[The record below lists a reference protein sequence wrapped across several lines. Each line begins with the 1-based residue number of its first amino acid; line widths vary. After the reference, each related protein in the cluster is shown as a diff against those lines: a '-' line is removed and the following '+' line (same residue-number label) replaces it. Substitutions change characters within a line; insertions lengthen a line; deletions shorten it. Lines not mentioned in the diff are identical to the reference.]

1 VILIAL
7 GANLPGPSGPPARTL
22 GAALRRLAELGVE
35 IRSVSAFYATPAWPD
50 PSAPPFVNAA
60 ALLATRYQ
68 PVELLSLLHR
78 VETEFGRKRSAPN
91 ASRTLDLDLLDYD
104 GRSLAD
110 GIVLPHPR
118 IAERSFVLAPLAEIV
133 PDWRHPLT
141 GHTAAAM
148 LAALPDRDAP
158 RRLP

>member
-1 VILIAL
+1 MILIAL
-7 GANLPGPSGPPARTL
+7 GANLPGPSGAPADTL
-22 GAALRRLAELGVE
+22 KAALRRLAELGIE

-60 ALLATRYQ
+60 ALVTTRHQ

-104 GRSLAD
+104 GQVMAD
-110 GIVLPHPR
+110 GIILPHPR
-118 IAERSFVLAPLAEIV
+118 IAERSFVLAPLAEIA

-148 LAALPDRDAP
+148 LAALPDRDVP
-158 RRLP
+158 RPLP